1 MLQTFRQAI
10 RTHDFTLSAELKLDS
25 RATPSSIADQGHT
38 LATRVDAVQITDNP
52 VGRVHLSPLVAAA
65 ILLKHGID
73 PVLHMTCRDRN
84 RVALHS
90 DLLGA
95 AALGV
100 TSLLIMRG
108 SKYPK
113 DMTPRVKGVFD
124 WGVNRL
130 IADARAM
137 RSDPDIA
144 EPPDFF
150 IGSTVTAFNPTKGWQ
165 PKKIS
170 VRADAGIKFVQ
181 TQLCF
186 DVDVIKRYMMGLI
199 AAHLLER
206 VSVVIGVAP
215 IPSADIAE
223 WLKAN
228 LRGSVV
234 PDATIKRLRRTS
246 DPRREGIRICAELL
260 QQIADIPGVSGASI
274 MSFGDVD
281 SVVQAV
287 DGSGL
292 RESTEGRH
300 ESE

>member
-1 MLQTFRQAI
+1 MQTFRQAI
-10 RTHDFTLSAELKLDS
+10 RTRDFTLSAELKLDARS
-25 RATPSSIADQGHT
+25 TPGSIVDQGRT
-38 LATRVDAVQITDNP
+38 LATMVDAVQVTDNP
-52 VGRVHLSPLVAAA
+52 IGRVHMSPLVAAGV
-65 ILLKHGID
+65 LLRHEID
-73 PVLHMTCRDRN
+73 PVLHMNCRDRN

-108 SKYPK
+108 QKYPK
-113 DMTPRVKGVFD
+113 DLSPKVKGVFD

-137 RSDPDIA
+137 RSDPGIPN
-144 EPPDFF
+144 PPDFF
-150 IGSTVTAFNPTKGWQ
+150 IGSIATAFDPNKGWE
-165 PKKIS
+165 PKKMS
-170 VRADAGIKFVQ
+170 TKADAGIKFVQ

-186 DVDVIKRYMMGLI
+186 DIDLIKRYMTELI

-234 PDATIKRLRRTS
+234 PEATIRRLRQAI
-246 DPRREGIRICAELL
+246 DPRQEGIRICADLL
-260 QQIADIPGVSGASI
+260 QQLAVIPGVSGASI
-274 MSFGDVD
+274 MSFGDAE

-287 DGSGL
+287 DESGL
-292 RESTEGRH
+292 RKSQVNGNES
-300 ESE
+300 